1 MGLTFHRGG
10 LLVLAGVL
18 LLVAIAVGEVELGLA
33 AVLGT
38 TTIVEILTW
47 LGPLTGSGDAGPER
61 HSGR

>member
-1 MGLTFHRGG
+1 MALTFHSCG

-18 LLVAIAVGEVELGLA
+18 LLVAIAVGQVELGIA
-33 AVLGT
+33 AVIGT

-47 LGPLTGSGDAGPER
+47 LGPLTGSGNAGRER